1 MKKNTNATRLR
12 HTLTFCLMLAVFST
26 YTMTAS
32 ALPEN
37 KSLMGELI
45 VSGHNVNGNGVLA
58 TINGERAYSGRT
70 FFSSGT
76 IATSDNTSATIKL
89 GKLGFINLM
98 PNSNLSLSFSEN
110 KISGMLS
117 AGQIK
122 VFNNDGVEVNI
133 QTADSLIS
141 NEAQQKG
148 IFTVDVQAG
157 MTKALSENGLVYVN
171 NGKTVV
177 PVKAAQDD
185 TTDTSGNSPLVP
197 IIVFSAIVAVAVI
210 YVVTKDGSD
219 DGAFISP
226 RR

>member
-45 VSGHNVNGNGVLA
+45 VSGHNVNGNEVLA

-70 FFSSGT
+70 FFSSGA
-76 IATSDNTSATIKL
+76 IATSDNTSATVKL
-89 GKLGFINLM
+89 GKLGYINLT

-133 QTADSLIS
+133 QTADSLVS

-148 IFTVDVQAG
+148 VFTIDVRAG
-157 MTKALSENGLVYVN
+157 MTKTASENGLVYVN

-185 TTDTSGNSPLVP
+185 KNDTDGNSPLVP

-210 YVVTKDGSD
+210 YVVTKNGND
-219 DGAFISP
+219 DRAFISP